1 MASMRSCPDCKRRIS
16 YSASTCPGCG
26 CDMTR
31 EEEISS
37 EFQAYCR
44 EDGHE
49 EPKLGDPGYLRLY
62 YSWLGYDLPKREGL
76 KDYAS
81 KDPTSQAYHKKMQ
94 SQENKEKQKKSKEIA
109 KKKEKD
115 KKALLKRIEKENAK
129 RAAKDKKD
137 AAEQKQEQAQ
147 KANEKQERV
156 KQRRFLIKKG
166 EPEIDYDELIDMK
179 KSENQFFIIFFSSI
193 VSFFILHWL
202 ISVSVICYAIFI
214 YNKKVLQRLKEV
226 FGEEICRKYNN
237 SFQRLYA
244 EYKDDINEEN

>member
-44 EDGHE
+44 EHGHE
-49 EPKLGDPGYLRLY
+49 ELKPGDPGYLRLY
-62 YSWLGYDLPKREGL
+62 FSFLGYDFNEMEEKERE
-76 KDYAS
+76 
-81 KDPTSQAYHKKMQ
+81 
-94 SQENKEKQKKSKEIA
+94 EERKSKEIA
-109 KKKEKD
+109 KNKEKR
-115 KKALLKRIEKENAK
+115 KKLTQQRIEKENAK
-129 RAAKDKKD
+129 RAVKAKKD
-137 AAEQKQEQAQ
+137 AAEQKQKQVQ

-156 KQRRFLIKKG
+156 KQRRLLIKKG

-179 KSENQFFIIFFSSI
+179 KSENQFMIILLSSI

-202 ISVSVICYAIFI
+202 ISVIGICYAIFI

-226 FGEEICRKYNN
+226 FGEEICGKYNN
-237 SFQRLYA
+237 SFQKLYA
-244 EYKDDINEEN
+244 EYKDDIN

>member
-1 MASMRSCPDCKRRIS
+1 MRSCPDCKRRIS
-16 YSASTCPGCG
+16 YSASTCPLCG
-26 CDMTR
+26 CDIEKIR
-31 EEEISS
+31 EELVE
-37 EFQAYCR
+37 EREAYCR
-44 EDGHE
+44 MHGIDISD
-49 EPKLGDPGYLRLY
+49 LRGYY
-62 YSWLGYDLPKREGL
+62 KSLGYDVATWDGDGS
-76 KDYAS
+76 KDYVG
-81 KDPTSQAYHKKMQ
+81 KDTTSQAYHKKMQ
-94 SQENKEKQKKSKEIA
+94 AQKNKEKQKKSKEIA

-214 YNKKVLQRLKEV
+214 
-226 FGEEICRKYNN
+226 
-237 SFQRLYA
+237 
-244 EYKDDINEEN
+244 